1 MSESDLLNAALEEL
15 AGFNSSKPCEYFAET
30 GGEQWEACADICAYE
45 AANPDCW
52 RRYLETMLEGKSND
66 DGSGENT

>member
-1 MSESDLLNAALEEL
+1 MTDKDLLNAALEEL
-15 AGFNSSKPCEYFAET
+15 AGFNSSKPCEYFAES
-30 GGEQWEACADICAYE
+30 GEQWETCADICAYE